1 MNYHTYKM
9 NMQSLG
15 FTRTEKDT
23 MTDEDIR
30 LVEMLKSH
38 HEIHHI
44 RYMKC
49 DFKLLQGKQ
58 KLERNSKC

>member
-1 MNYHTYKM
+1 
-9 NMQSLG
+9 MQSLG
-15 FTRTEKDT
+15 CTRTEKDT

-49 DFKLLQGKQ
+49 DFKLLQGRQ